1 MALVFFDETFAKG
14 LREQFRLGQKEE
26 AAYDLKREADR
37 AMSLGPWSVTYHKS
51 PAKSSNPHDYF
62 SEGPYWWPNP
72 EDPSGPYIRR
82 DGEKNP
88 DLFEFHRNDLKQMTQ
103 TALLLAAAGYC
114 LDEPTYTKRAY
125 ELLAVWFVEEE
136 TRMNPHL
143 EYGQAIRGHCD
154 GRGIGIIDTAILLRV
169 VHAADYLML
178 SGYSMDALRQWF
190 AEYLNW
196 MNTSKLGLEEKHY
209 FNNHGNW
216 WNTQAAAYAAFCGEE
231 ALLEETF
238 ESLRTNILPKQMNP
252 DGSFADE
259 LTRTNSY
266 TYSLYNLEA
275 TILTCEIAHYR
286 GVDLWHFTAPEGQ
299 SAEAG
304 ISFMLPY
311 LENPF
316 LWQHQQIHA
325 EFTGGH
331 IALQLGGLRLGRPD
345 FWRIN
350 RMRREGFRPTFDTS
364 HIGPLCLLPGY
375 DEP

>member
-26 AAYDLKREADR
+26 AAYDLKRKADR
-37 AMSLGPWSVTYHKS
+37 AMPLGPWSVTYHKS
-51 PAKSSNPHDYF
+51 PAKSGNPHDYF

-72 EDPSGPYIRR
+72 DDPNGPYIRR

-88 DLFEFHRNDLKQMTQ
+88 DLFEYHRSDLEQMSQ
-103 TALLLAAAGYC
+103 TTLLLAAAGFC
-114 LDEPTYTKRAY
+114 LDEPAYTERAC
-125 ELLAVWFVEEE
+125 ELLSVWFVEEE

-154 GRGIGIIDTAILLRV
+154 GRGIGIIDTTQLIRV
-169 VHAADYLML
+169 IHAADYLAL
-178 SGYSMDALRQWF
+178 SGYSVDALRQWF

-196 MNTSKLGLEEKHY
+196 MDTSKLGLEEKRY

-216 WNTQAAAYAAFCGEE
+216 WNTQAAAYAAFCGNE
-231 ALLEETF
+231 ALLAETF
-238 ESLRTNILPKQMNP
+238 ASLRTKILPEQMNP

-275 TILTCEIAHYR
+275 TVLACEVAYHR
-286 GVDLWHFTAPEGQ
+286 GVDLWHFIAPEGQ
-299 SAEAG
+299 GAEAG

-316 LWQHQQIHA
+316 LWPYQQIHA
-325 EFTGGH
+325 AFTGGN

-345 FWRIN
+345 FWRVN
-350 RMRREGFRPTFDTS
+350 KMRREGYRPAYDTS

-375 DEP
+375 DED

>member
-1 MALVFFDETFAKG
+1 MP
-14 LREQFRLGQKEE
+14 
-26 AAYDLKREADR
+26 
-37 AMSLGPWSVTYHKS
+37 LGPWSVTYHKS

-299 SAEAG
+299 GAEAG

-350 RMRREGFRPTFDTS
+350 RMRREGFRPTIDTS